1 MNKVDVTPTDGR
13 FGIYIST
20 QTNEEDDGTRGHF
33 LYRVTSI
40 AYFFQDDE
48 EGGGSETKKNSW
60 KLLLLEFVVFVF
72 DNDE

>member
-1 MNKVDVTPTDGR
+1 MGSEMCIRDS

-40 AYFFQDDE
+40 AYFFQDK
-48 EGGGSETKKNSW
+48 EGGGSETKKKILGSYCY
-60 KLLLLEFVVFVF
+60 
-72 DNDE
+72 

>member
-1 MNKVDVTPTDGR
+1 MNKVDVTPADGR
-13 FGIYIST
+13 FGIYTST

-40 AYFFQDDE
+40 AYFFQDK
-48 EGGGSETKKNSW
+48 EGGGSRDKEKNSW